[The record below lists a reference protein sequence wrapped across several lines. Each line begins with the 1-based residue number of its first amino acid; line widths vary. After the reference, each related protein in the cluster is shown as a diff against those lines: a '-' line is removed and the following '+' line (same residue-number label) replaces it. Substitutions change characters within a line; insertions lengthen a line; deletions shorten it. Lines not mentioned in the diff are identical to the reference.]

1 MLEFISC
8 LIVAFLASFGLIC
21 LLKDAFLNLCTD
33 GEGNVFVL
41 ITADSACN
49 DLDIKIYDALGRARM
64 LSRGAKIVVID
75 CGMSEQMKKIAGK
88 FAENNQVL
96 IIKDIDELK
105 KLI

>member
-21 LLKDAFLNLCTD
+21 LLKDVFLNLCAD
-33 GEGNVFVL
+33 DAGEIFVL
-41 ITADSACN
+41 ITADSTCN
-49 DLDIKIYDALGRARM
+49 DLDIKIYEAQGRAHM
-64 LSRGAKIVVID
+64 ISSATKIFILD
-75 CGMSEQMKKIAGK
+75 SGMSEQMRKIAVK
-88 FAENNQVL
+88 YAENNQVV